1 VTHGTSRRI
10 LAGVALLWTL
20 STGCYH
26 YYVAAP
32 RSDPATEPQRR
43 TVHSLAWGLVSRPVL
58 TSATNCAPS
67 NALDDVRVNHNL
79 GYTLLT
85 VATLGFWAP
94 MQVEWR
100 CAKQQQPD
108 TTDVIREEL

>member
-1 VTHGTSRRI
+1 MS
-10 LAGVALLWTL
+10 L
-20 STGCYH
+20 SSGCYH

-32 RSDPATEPQRR
+32 NSDPATEPQRR
-43 TVHSLAWGLVSRPVL
+43 KVHAIAWGLVARPVFIA
-58 TSATNCAPS
+58 ATNCAAT

-79 GYTLLT
+79 GYTLIT

-100 CAKQQQPD
+100 CAKPAQPD
-108 TTDVIREEL
+108 TTPVIHEEL